1 MRTPFSRI
9 FCFLLFIS
17 CSSYDA
23 DLIIH
28 NASIYTVNNSFDT
41 ATAVVVKDGKFIAVG
56 GQDLL
61 NQYNARSV
69 VDLNGFPVYPGFID
83 AHCHFYNFGL
93 LQEQLDLSGTKSFE
107 EVVDKVAQYVETHPG
122 IPVLGQGW
130 DQNTWEV
137 KEYPTKDILDQRFP
151 NQLIALKRVDGHAL
165 LVNQAT
171 LDLAGIDSTTTVDGG
186 VYVRSEGQLTGVLI
200 DNAMDL
206 VYAALPKPTKKQQ
219 TAALLAAQDIAFQ
232 NGLTTVDDAGLDK
245 EQLELIERLHQE
257 GVLDI
262 RVYGMISNTPENLAY
277 YLEQGPTQTERLNIR
292 SVKVYADGA
301 LGSRGAAL
309 KKEYSDAPGNH
320 GSFVT
325 PVDQIEALAD
335 VLVKKGFQMNTHAI
349 GDAANYEV
357 LSAYKKALT
366 IDADP
371 RWRIEHAQIVSLEDR
386 EFFGSKIIP
395 SIQPTHATSDM
406 FWADERLGEERMQG
420 AYAYKSLLDWSGKVA
435 LGTDFPVEHV
445 SPLKTFYAAV
455 ARTTEEQLPEGGFQM
470 GDALSRTEAL
480 KGMTLWAAYA
490 NFEEEIKGSIEV
502 GKYADMVILKQDIM
516 NLIFTKCPRSK
527 LLPQLLTETWFIV
540 HPISCRD

>member
-1 MRTPFSRI
+1 MRTALSLVFS
-9 FCFLLFIS
+9 FLLFTS
-17 CSSYDA
+17 CSPDTA

-28 NASIYTVNNSFDT
+28 NATVYTVNESFET
-41 ATAVVVKDGKFIAVG
+41 ATAVVVKDGKFIAIG
-56 GQDLL
+56 GEDLL
-61 NQYNARSV
+61 NQYKARSV
-69 VDLNGFPVYPGFID
+69 VDLKGFSVYPGFID

-107 EVVDKVAQYVETHPG
+107 EVVDRVASYIATHPG
-122 IPVLGQGW
+122 VPVLGQGW
-130 DQNTWEV
+130 DQNSWEV
-137 KEYPTKDILDQRFP
+137 KEYPTKDILDKRFP
-151 NQLIALKRVDGHAL
+151 EQLIALKRVDGHAL
-165 LVNQAT
+165 LVNQTT
-171 LDLAGIDSTTTVDGG
+171 LDLAGINSTTSVDGG
-186 VYVRSEGQLTGVLI
+186 VFVRTEGVLTGVLI
-200 DNAMDL
+200 DNAMDQ
-206 VYAALPKPTKKQQ
+206 VYAALPKPTKQQQ
-219 TAALLAAQDIAFQ
+219 TTALLAAQAIAFK

-245 EQLELIERLHQE
+245 EQLQLIENLHEE

-277 YLEQGPTQTERLNIR
+277 YLEKGTTQTERLNIR

-325 PVDQIEALAD
+325 PVDQIEALAY
-335 VLVKKGFQMNTHAI
+335 VLAKKGFQMNTHAI

-357 LSAYKKALT
+357 LNAYKKALT

-386 EFFGSKIIP
+386 EFFGTKIIP

-406 FWADERLGEERMQG
+406 FWADERLGDDRMQG
-420 AYAYKSLLDWSGKVA
+420 AYAYKSLLDWSGRVA

-455 ARTTEEQLPEGGFQM
+455 ARTTKEQLPEGGFQM
-470 GDALSRTEAL
+470 GDALTRMEAL

-502 GKYADMVILKQDIM
+502 GKLADMVILKRDIM
-516 NLIFTKCPRSK
+516 NIDIHEV
-527 LLPQLLTETWFIV
+527 PQVEVIATIV
-540 HPISCRD
+540 DGNMVYRASN

>member
-61 NQYNARSV
+61 NQYKARSV

-107 EVVDKVAQYVETHPG
+107 EVVDKVAQYIETHPG
-122 IPVLGQGW
+122 TPVLGQGW

-480 KGMTLWAAYA
+480 KGMTLWASYA

-516 NLIFTKCPRSK
+516 NLDIHKV
-527 LLPQLLTETWFIV
+527 PQVEVIATIV
-540 HPISCRD
+540 NGDMVYRASN

>member
-1 MRTPFSRI
+1 MRIPFSLI
-9 FCFLLFIS
+9 FCFLLFLS
-17 CSSYDA
+17 CNSYDA

-28 NASIYTVNNSFDT
+28 NASIYTVNSSFDT

-56 GQDLL
+56 DQDLL

-107 EVVDKVAQYVETHPG
+107 EVVDKVAQYIETHPG

-232 NGLTTVDDAGLDK
+232 NGLTTVDDAGLDR

-371 RWRIEHAQIVSLEDR
+371 RWRIEHAQIVSIEDR

-516 NLIFTKCPRSK
+516 NLDIHKV
-527 LLPQLLTETWFIV
+527 PQVEVIATIV
-540 HPISCRD
+540 NGDMVYRASN

>member
-107 EVVDKVAQYVETHPG
+107 EVVDKVAQYIETHPG
-122 IPVLGQGW
+122 TPVLGQGW

-206 VYAALPKPTKKQQ
+206 VYAALPKPTRKQQ

-257 GVLDI
+257 DVLDI

-516 NLIFTKCPRSK
+516 NLDIHKV
-527 LLPQLLTETWFIV
+527 PQVEVIATIV
-540 HPISCRD
+540 NGDMVYRASN

>member
-1 MRTPFSRI
+1 MRTPFSLI
-9 FCFLLFIS
+9 FCFILFIS

-61 NQYNARSV
+61 NQYNARSL
-69 VDLNGFPVYPGFID
+69 VDLNGFPVYPGFMD

-93 LQEQLDLSGTKSFE
+93 LQDQLDLSGTKSFE

-137 KEYPTKDILDQRFP
+137 KVYPTKDILDQRFP

-171 LDLAGIDSTTTVDGG
+171 LDLAGVDSTTTVDGG

-262 RVYGMISNTPENLAY
+262 RVYGMISNTPENLAH

-366 IDADP
+366 IDTDP

-435 LGTDFPVEHV
+435 LGTDFPVENV

-490 NFEEEIKGSIEV
+490 NFEEEIKGSIEL

-516 NLIFTKCPRSK
+516 NLDIHKV
-527 LLPQLLTETWFIV
+527 PQVEVIATIV
-540 HPISCRD
+540 NGDMVYRAPN

>member
-1 MRTPFSRI
+1 MRTALSLVFS
-9 FCFLLFIS
+9 FLLFTS
-17 CSSYDA
+17 CSPDTA

-28 NASIYTVNNSFDT
+28 NATVYTVNESFET
-41 ATAVVVKDGKFIAVG
+41 ATAVVVKDGKFIAIG
-56 GQDLL
+56 GEDLL
-61 NQYNARSV
+61 NQYKARSV
-69 VDLNGFPVYPGFID
+69 VDLKGFSVYPGFID

-107 EVVDKVAQYVETHPG
+107 EVVDRVASYITTHPRV
-122 IPVLGQGW
+122 PVLGQGW
-130 DQNTWEV
+130 DQNSWEV
-137 KEYPTKDILDQRFP
+137 KEYPTKDILDKRFP
-151 NQLIALKRVDGHAL
+151 EQLIALKRVDGHAL
-165 LVNQAT
+165 LVNQTT
-171 LDLAGIDSTTTVDGG
+171 LDLAGINSTTSVDGG
-186 VYVRSEGQLTGVLI
+186 VFVRTEGVLTGVLI
-200 DNAMDL
+200 DNAMDQ
-206 VYAALPKPTKKQQ
+206 VYAALPKPTRQQQ
-219 TAALLAAQDIAFQ
+219 TTALLAAQAIAFK

-245 EQLELIERLHQE
+245 EQLQLIENLHEE
-257 GVLDI
+257 GFLDI

-277 YLEQGPTQTERLNIR
+277 YLEKGTTQTERLNIR

-325 PVDQIEALAD
+325 PVDQIEALAY
-335 VLVKKGFQMNTHAI
+335 VLAKKGFQMNTHAI

-357 LSAYKKALT
+357 LNAYKKALT

-386 EFFGSKIIP
+386 EFFGTKIIP

-406 FWADERLGEERMQG
+406 FWADERLGDDRMKG
-420 AYAYKSLLDWSGKVA
+420 AYAYKSLLDWSGRVA

-455 ARTTEEQLPEGGFQM
+455 ARTTKEQLPEGGFQM
-470 GDALSRTEAL
+470 GDALTRMEAL

-502 GKYADMVILKQDIM
+502 GKLADMVILKRDIM
-516 NLIFTKCPRSK
+516 NIDIHEV
-527 LLPQLLTETWFIV
+527 PQVEVIATIV
-540 HPISCRD
+540 DGNMVYRASN

>member
-1 MRTPFSRI
+1 MRTALSLVFS
-9 FCFLLFIS
+9 FLLFTS
-17 CSSYDA
+17 CSPDTA

-28 NASIYTVNNSFDT
+28 NATVYTVNESFET
-41 ATAVVVKDGKFIAVG
+41 ATAVVVKDGKFIAIG
-56 GQDLL
+56 GEDLL
-61 NQYNARSV
+61 NQYKARSV
-69 VDLNGFPVYPGFID
+69 VDLKGFSVYPGFID

-107 EVVDKVAQYVETHPG
+107 EVVDRVASYIATHPG
-122 IPVLGQGW
+122 VPVLGQGW
-130 DQNTWEV
+130 DQNSWEV
-137 KEYPTKDILDQRFP
+137 KEYPTKDILDKRFP
-151 NQLIALKRVDGHAL
+151 EQLIALKRVDGHAL
-165 LVNQAT
+165 LVNQTT
-171 LDLAGIDSTTTVDGG
+171 LDLAGINSTTSVDGG
-186 VYVRSEGQLTGVLI
+186 VFVRTEGVLTGVLI
-200 DNAMDL
+200 DNAMDQ
-206 VYAALPKPTKKQQ
+206 VYAALPKPTKQQQ
-219 TAALLAAQDIAFQ
+219 TTALLAAQAIAFK

-245 EQLELIERLHQE
+245 EQLQLIENLHEE
-257 GVLDI
+257 GFLDI

-277 YLEQGPTQTERLNIR
+277 YLEKGTTQTERLNIR

-325 PVDQIEALAD
+325 PVDQIEALAY
-335 VLVKKGFQMNTHAI
+335 VLAKKGFQMNTHAI

-357 LSAYKKALT
+357 LNAYKKALT

-386 EFFGSKIIP
+386 EFFGTKIIP

-406 FWADERLGEERMQG
+406 FWADERLGDDRMKG
-420 AYAYKSLLDWSGKVA
+420 AYAYKSLLDWSGRVA

-455 ARTTEEQLPEGGFQM
+455 ARTTKEQLPEGGFQM
-470 GDALSRTEAL
+470 GDALTRMEAL

-502 GKYADMVILKQDIM
+502 GKLADMVILKRDIM
-516 NLIFTKCPRSK
+516 NIDIHEV
-527 LLPQLLTETWFIV
+527 PQVEVIATIV
-540 HPISCRD
+540 DGNMVYRASN

>member
-1 MRTPFSRI
+1 MRIAFSFI
-9 FCFLLFIS
+9 ISFLLFTS
-17 CSSYDA
+17 CSSNDA

-28 NASIYTVNNSFDT
+28 NATIYTVNESFET

-56 GQDLL
+56 GEDLL
-61 NQYNARSV
+61 NQYKARSV
-69 VDLNGFPVYPGFID
+69 VNLNGFSVYPGFID
-83 AHCHFYNFGL
+83 AHCHFFNFGL

-107 EVVDKVAQYVETHPG
+107 EVVERVASYITTHPG
-122 IPVLGQGW
+122 VPVLGQGW
-130 DQNTWEV
+130 DQNSWEV
-137 KEYPTKDILDQRFP
+137 KEYPTKDILDKRFP
-151 NQLIALKRVDGHAL
+151 EQLIALKRVDGHAL
-165 LVNQAT
+165 LVNQVT
-171 LDLAGIDSTTTVDGG
+171 LDLAGIDSTTSVDGG
-186 VYVRSEGQLTGVLI
+186 VFIRANGMLTGVLI
-200 DNAMDL
+200 DNAMDQ
-206 VYAALPKPTKKQQ
+206 VYAALPKPTKQQQ
-219 TAALLAAQDIAFQ
+219 TTALLAAQGIAFK

-245 EQLELIERLHQE
+245 EQLQLIESLHEE

-262 RVYGMISNTPENLAY
+262 RIYGMISNTPENLAY
-277 YLEQGPTQTERLNIR
+277 YLEKGPTQTERLNIR

-325 PVDQIEALAD
+325 PVDQIEVLAY
-335 VLVKKGFQMNTHAI
+335 VLAKKGFQMNTHAI

-357 LSAYKKALT
+357 LNAYKKALT

-386 EFFGSKIIP
+386 EFFGTKIIP

-406 FWADERLGEERMQG
+406 FWADERLGDDRMQG
-420 AYAYKSLLDWSGKVA
+420 AYAYKSLLDWSGRVA

-470 GDALSRTEAL
+470 GDALTRTEAL

-502 GKYADMVILKQDIM
+502 GKLADMVILKRDIM
-516 NLIFTKCPRSK
+516 NIDIHEV
-527 LLPQLLTETWFIV
+527 PQVEVLATIV
-540 HPISCRD
+540 DGNMVYRASN

>member
-1 MRTPFSRI
+1 MRTALSLVFS
-9 FCFLLFIS
+9 FLLFTS
-17 CSSYDA
+17 CSPDTA

-28 NASIYTVNNSFDT
+28 NATVYTVNESFET
-41 ATAVVVKDGKFIAVG
+41 ATAVVVKDGKFIAIG
-56 GQDLL
+56 GEDLL
-61 NQYNARSV
+61 NQYKARSV
-69 VDLNGFPVYPGFID
+69 VDLKGFSVYPGFID

-107 EVVDKVAQYVETHPG
+107 EVVDRVASYIATHPG
-122 IPVLGQGW
+122 VPVLGQGW
-130 DQNTWEV
+130 DQNSWEV
-137 KEYPTKDILDQRFP
+137 KEYPTKDILDKRFP
-151 NQLIALKRVDGHAL
+151 EQLIALKRVDGHAL

-171 LDLAGIDSTTTVDGG
+171 LDLAGIDSTTSVDGG
-186 VYVRSEGQLTGVLI
+186 VFIRANGMLTGVLI
-200 DNAMDL
+200 DNAMDQ
-206 VYAALPKPTKKQQ
+206 VYAALPKPTKQQQ
-219 TAALLAAQDIAFQ
+219 TTALLAAQVIAFK

-245 EQLELIERLHQE
+245 EQLQLIESLHEE

-262 RVYGMISNTPENLAY
+262 RVYGMISNTPENLTY
-277 YLEQGPTQTERLNIR
+277 YLEKGPTQTERLNIR

-325 PVDQIEALAD
+325 PVDQIEALAY
-335 VLVKKGFQMNTHAI
+335 VLAKKGFQMNTHAI

-357 LSAYKKALT
+357 LNAYKKALT

-386 EFFGSKIIP
+386 EFFGTKIIP

-406 FWADERLGEERMQG
+406 FWADERLGDDRMKG
-420 AYAYKSLLDWSGKVA
+420 AYAYKSLLDWSGRVA

-455 ARTTEEQLPEGGFQM
+455 ARTTKEQLPEGGFQM
-470 GDALSRTEAL
+470 GDALTRMEAL

-502 GKYADMVILKQDIM
+502 GKLADMVILKRDIM
-516 NLIFTKCPRSK
+516 NIDIHEV
-527 LLPQLLTETWFIV
+527 PQVEVIATIV
-540 HPISCRD
+540 DGNMVYRASN

>member
-1 MRTPFSRI
+1 MRIPFSLI
-9 FCFLLFIS
+9 FCFLLFLS
-17 CSSYDA
+17 CNSYDA

-28 NASIYTVNNSFDT
+28 NASIYTVNSSFDT

-56 GQDLL
+56 DQDLL

-107 EVVDKVAQYVETHPG
+107 EVVDKVAQYIETHPG

-137 KEYPTKDILDQRFP
+137 KEYHTKDILDQRFP

-232 NGLTTVDDAGLDK
+232 NGLTTVDDAGLDR

-262 RVYGMISNTPENLAY
+262 RVYGMISNTPENLAH

-335 VLVKKGFQMNTHAI
+335 VLAKKGFQMNTHAI

-371 RWRIEHAQIVSLEDR
+371 RWRIEHAQIVSPEDR

-516 NLIFTKCPRSK
+516 NLDIHKV
-527 LLPQLLTETWFIV
+527 PQVEVIATIV
-540 HPISCRD
+540 NGDMVYRASN

>member
-1 MRTPFSRI
+1 MRIAFSFI
-9 FCFLLFIS
+9 ISFLLFTS
-17 CSSYDA
+17 CSSNDA

-28 NASIYTVNNSFDT
+28 NATIYTVNESFET

-56 GQDLL
+56 GEDLL
-61 NQYNARSV
+61 NQYKARSV
-69 VDLNGFPVYPGFID
+69 VNLNGFSVYPGFID

-107 EVVDKVAQYVETHPG
+107 EVVERVASYITTHPG
-122 IPVLGQGW
+122 VPVLGQGW
-130 DQNTWEV
+130 DQNSWEV
-137 KEYPTKDILDQRFP
+137 KEYPTKDILDKRFP
-151 NQLIALKRVDGHAL
+151 EQLIALKRVDGHAL
-165 LVNQAT
+165 FVNQVT
-171 LDLAGIDSTTTVDGG
+171 LDLAGIDSTTSVDGG
-186 VYVRSEGQLTGVLI
+186 VFIRANGMLTGVLI
-200 DNAMDL
+200 DNAMDQ
-206 VYAALPKPTKKQQ
+206 VYAALPKPTKQQQ
-219 TAALLAAQDIAFQ
+219 TTALLAAQGIAFK

-245 EQLELIERLHQE
+245 EQLQLIESLHEE

-262 RVYGMISNTPENLAY
+262 RVYGMISDTPENLAY
-277 YLEQGPTQTERLNIR
+277 YLEKGPTQTERLNIR

-325 PVDQIEALAD
+325 PVDQIEALAY
-335 VLVKKGFQMNTHAI
+335 VLAKKGFQMNTHAI

-357 LSAYKKALT
+357 LNAYKKALT
-366 IDADP
+366 INADP

-386 EFFGSKIIP
+386 EFFGTKIIP

-406 FWADERLGEERMQG
+406 FWADERLGDDRMQG
-420 AYAYKSLLDWSGKVA
+420 AYAYKSLLDWSGRVA

-470 GDALSRTEAL
+470 GDALTRTEAL

-490 NFEEEIKGSIEV
+490 NFEEKIKGSIEV
-502 GKYADMVILKQDIM
+502 GKLADMVILKRDIM
-516 NLIFTKCPRSK
+516 NIDIHEV
-527 LLPQLLTETWFIV
+527 PQVEVLATIV
-540 HPISCRD
+540 DGNMVYRESN

>member
-1 MRTPFSRI
+1 M
-9 FCFLLFIS
+9 LF
-17 CSSYDA
+17 
-23 DLIIH
+23 
-28 NASIYTVNNSFDT
+28 
-41 ATAVVVKDGKFIAVG
+41 
-56 GQDLL
+56 
-61 NQYNARSV
+61 RS
-69 VDLNGFPVYPGFID
+69 
-83 AHCHFYNFGL
+83 
-93 LQEQLDLSGTKSFE
+93 
-107 EVVDKVAQYVETHPG
+107 VDKVAQYIETHPG
-122 IPVLGQGW
+122 TPVLGQGW

-516 NLIFTKCPRSK
+516 NLDIHKV
-527 LLPQLLTETWFIV
+527 PQVEVIATIV
-540 HPISCRD
+540 NGDMVYRASN

>member
-219 TAALLAAQDIAFQ
+219 TTALLAAQDIAFQ
-232 NGLTTVDDAGLDK
+232 NGLTTVDDAGLDR

-262 RVYGMISNTPENLAY
+262 RVYGMISNTPENLAH

-335 VLVKKGFQMNTHAI
+335 VLAKKGFQMNTHAI

-371 RWRIEHAQIVSLEDR
+371 RWRIEHAQIVSPEDR

-455 ARTTEEQLPEGGFQM
+455 ARTTKEQLPEGGFQM
-470 GDALSRTEAL
+470 GDALSRMEAL

-516 NLIFTKCPRSK
+516 NLDIHKV
-527 LLPQLLTETWFIV
+527 PQVEVIATIV
-540 HPISCRD
+540 NGDMVYRASN

>member
-107 EVVDKVAQYVETHPG
+107 EVVDKVAQYIETHPG
-122 IPVLGQGW
+122 TPVLGQGW

-480 KGMTLWAAYA
+480 KGMTLWASYA

-516 NLIFTKCPRSK
+516 NLDIHKV
-527 LLPQLLTETWFIV
+527 PQVEVIATIV
-540 HPISCRD
+540 NGDMVYRASN

>member
-1 MRTPFSRI
+1 MRTPFSLI

-219 TAALLAAQDIAFQ
+219 TTALLAAQDIAFQ
-232 NGLTTVDDAGLDK
+232 NGLTTVDDAGLDR

-262 RVYGMISNTPENLAY
+262 RVYGMISNTPENLAH

-335 VLVKKGFQMNTHAI
+335 VLAKKGFQMNTHAI

-371 RWRIEHAQIVSLEDR
+371 RWRIEHAQIVSPEDR

-455 ARTTEEQLPEGGFQM
+455 ARTTKEQLPEGGFQM
-470 GDALSRTEAL
+470 GDALSRMEAL

-516 NLIFTKCPRSK
+516 NLDIHKV
-527 LLPQLLTETWFIV
+527 PQVEVIATIV
-540 HPISCRD
+540 NGDMVYRASN